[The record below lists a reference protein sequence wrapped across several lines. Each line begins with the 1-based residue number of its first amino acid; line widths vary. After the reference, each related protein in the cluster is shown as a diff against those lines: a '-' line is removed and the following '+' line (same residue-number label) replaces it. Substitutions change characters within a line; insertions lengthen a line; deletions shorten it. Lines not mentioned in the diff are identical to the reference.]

1 MRVQSHDPAPPVA
14 EGGHG
19 EVDRGALQALAILQQ
34 TNARRA
40 RGHRDGHVAG
50 SVTAAAIG
58 DHDER
63 VRAIRADLK
72 QQRAQMGRLVQARDH
87 HQGSVSADRP

>member
-19 EVDRGALQALAILQQ
+19 ELTAACPLQALAILQQ

-40 RGHRDGHVAG
+40 RGHRDAIAAG
-50 SVTAAAIG
+50 SVTAGA
-58 DHDER
+58 H
-63 VRAIRADLK
+63 
-72 QQRAQMGRLVQARDH
+72 ARP
-87 HQGSVSADRP
+87 R